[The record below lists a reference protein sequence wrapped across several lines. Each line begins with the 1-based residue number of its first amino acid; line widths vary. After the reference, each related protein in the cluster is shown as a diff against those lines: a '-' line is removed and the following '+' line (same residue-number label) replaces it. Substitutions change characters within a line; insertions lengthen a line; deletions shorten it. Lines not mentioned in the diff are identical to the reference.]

1 MKLYI
6 FFSKRNINSI
16 LKIILKKN
24 KRKELNFN
32 GEIIKQK
39 DLPGL
44 LTMILFSPEDLMLI
58 KGSPLLRRRFI
69 DIELSQISRIYYNE
83 LVQYNRLLL
92 QRNNLLK
99 KIRENKKLI
108 PMLDTWDEQIA
119 KTAAFIVEKRL
130 RGIEKLSKL
139 AQKIHYEI
147 SQKMEILNIRYN
159 IHNYKNEALNS
170 FDDFSIPLNLFSTI
184 NAAVFAICSSQVS
197 SIGIRFNFY
206 IQALSKYRDNDIYRG
221 STSIDHIEMT
231 LIFSSM
237 IFH

>member
-1 MKLYI
+1 MEKLI
-6 FFSKRNINSI
+6 KSERFTRIINND
-16 LKIILKKN
+16 II
-24 KRKELNFN
+24 
-32 GEIIKQK
+32 
-39 DLPGL
+39 
-44 LTMILFSPEDLMLI
+44 SPEDLMLI

-139 AQKIHYEI
+139 AQK
-147 SQKMEILNIRYN
+147 
-159 IHNYKNEALNS
+159 
-170 FDDFSIPLNLFSTI
+170 
-184 NAAVFAICSSQVS
+184 
-197 SIGIRFNFY
+197 Y
-206 IQALSKYRDNDIYRG
+206 IMKYLKKWKY
-221 STSIDHIEMT
+221 
-231 LIFSSM
+231 LI
-237 IFH
+237 

>member
-1 MKLYI
+1 MILWGKDEASI
-6 FFSKRNINSI
+6 NVKFSKRDINSI

-99 KIRENKKLI
+99 AR
-108 PMLDTWDEQIA
+108 A
-119 KTAAFIVEKRL
+119 
-130 RGIEKLSKL
+130 
-139 AQKIHYEI
+139 
-147 SQKMEILNIRYN
+147 
-159 IHNYKNEALNS
+159 
-170 FDDFSIPLNLFSTI
+170 DFSGFMPKVRMLSFILALLAILVRIPPGCTLNALTPQFSKS
-184 NAAVFAICSSQVS
+184 NS
-197 SIGIRFNFY
+197 
-206 IQALSKYRDNDIYRG
+206 
-221 STSIDHIEMT
+221 
-231 LIFSSM
+231 
-237 IFH
+237 